1 MSSSERLADLRRLRG
16 WNVAVGLVHSAQAA
30 VVLALSNDLTLPIS
44 ASFLR
49 ADPVTVQGPTAP
61 KAVFDLPV
69 GPMVAA
75 FLLLAALDH
84 LLVAAPRFHE
94 WYERNLERR
103 VNYARWIEYSMSASV
118 MIVLIAMFVGIRD
131 LAALIGLFGVNAAMI
146 LFGLLMERH
155 QQPGAADWT
164 AFWFG
169 AIAGAVPWV
178 AILVYIAEPPNV
190 PGFVWVIT
198 AVQLLLFA
206 TFAINMALQYRGMG
220 RWRDYLVGERTYIVL
235 SLTAKSL
242 LAWLIF
248 ANVLRS

>member
-1 MSSSERLADLRRLRG
+1 MRSEALRRLRI
-16 WNVAVGLVHSAQAA
+16 WNLAVGLIHAAQAG
-30 VVLALSNDLTLPIS
+30 VVLALSNDLSLPITG
-44 ASFLR
+44 SFLR
-49 ADPVTVQGPTAP
+49 ADPVTVQGPTRP
-61 KAVFDLPV
+61 HFVLDLPI
-69 GPMVAA
+69 GPMVAV
-75 FLLLAALDH
+75 FLLLAAIDH
-84 LLVAAPRFHE
+84 LLVAAPRVHE

-131 LAALIGLFGVNAAMI
+131 LAAIIGLFAVNAAMI

-155 QQPGAADWT
+155 QQPGSTDWT

-169 AIAGAVPWV
+169 AIAGTAPWI
-178 AILVYIAEPPNV
+178 AILVYIAEPPEV
-190 PGFVWVIT
+190 PGFVWAIT

-206 TFAINMALQYRGMG
+206 TFAINMALQYRQAG
-220 RWRDYLVGERTYIVL
+220 RWRDYLVGERTYVVL

-248 ANVLRS
+248 ANVLRT